1 MIKKA
6 KGTKKNAIN
15 NKLKFETQKYFLEAY
30 QLENKIKHLEKKKND
45 LDSLK
50 KNHKKFIKNKKS
62 ILKIQQKFK
71 SEEIN
76 KIVLNSND
84 DKRIHSIDLIEIQ
97 PYGMTKDL
105 ISEKE
110 KTICKN
116 LIKRYKNDQL

>member
-1 MIKKA
+1 M
-6 KGTKKNAIN
+6 
-15 NKLKFETQKYFLEAY
+15 EAY
-30 QLENKIKHLEKKKND
+30 QFENKIKHLEKKKND

-84 DKRIHSIDLIEIQ
+84 DKRIHSIDLIEI
-97 PYGMTKDL
+97 
-105 ISEKE
+105 
-110 KTICKN
+110 
-116 LIKRYKNDQL
+116 

>member
-1 MIKKA
+1 M
-6 KGTKKNAIN
+6 
-15 NKLKFETQKYFLEAY
+15 EAY
-30 QLENKIKHLEKKKND
+30 KLDNKIKHLEKKKND

-84 DKRIHSIDLIEIQ
+84 DKRIHSIDLIEI
-97 PYGMTKDL
+97 
-105 ISEKE
+105 
-110 KTICKN
+110 
-116 LIKRYKNDQL
+116 

>member
-1 MIKKA
+1 M
-6 KGTKKNAIN
+6 
-15 NKLKFETQKYFLEAY
+15 EAY

-50 KNHKKFIKNKKS
+50 KNHKNFIKNKKS

-84 DKRIHSIDLIEIQ
+84 DKRIHSIDLIEI
-97 PYGMTKDL
+97 
-105 ISEKE
+105 
-110 KTICKN
+110 
-116 LIKRYKNDQL
+116 

>member
-1 MIKKA
+1 M
-6 KGTKKNAIN
+6 
-15 NKLKFETQKYFLEAY
+15 EAY

-50 KNHKKFIKNKKS
+50 KIHKKFIKNKKS

-84 DKRIHSIDLIEIQ
+84 DKRIHSIDLIEI
-97 PYGMTKDL
+97 
-105 ISEKE
+105 
-110 KTICKN
+110 
-116 LIKRYKNDQL
+116 